1 MLYYVEPKEVMLEVR
16 LIGKFDIQCDGK
28 PVTISSRI
36 AQSLFAYLILN
47 AGISYRREK
56 LAGMFWPDASEA
68 KARAYLRHEL
78 WRIRKALSSKS
89 NCDCLLADEVNISFK
104 ATVAYWLDVSAITTV
119 GESASTADLI
129 NALSVYQGELLPG
142 FYDEWILSERMHLQA
157 TYERTI
163 TRLLELLETEKRW
176 DDILEW
182 AERWISTGQGSE
194 AAYRAL
200 IVAYDALGDRAKV
213 AVTYERCV
221 QALHE
226 LDLEPSEQTRA
237 LLFNRTSSLN
247 IPIPLTSFIGREK
260 ELKEVADL
268 FSKSRL
274 VTLTG
279 SGGVGKTRLAIQVV
293 ADVLDL
299 FPDGVWFLDLAPLSD
314 PVLVPNI
321 LAGVIGLRESG
332 EISVTELLINY
343 FRTRTALIIFDNCE
357 HLIESCAQL
366 VNLLL
371 TSCQSLLVLATSREA
386 LRIPGEIPYRVP
398 SLEIPKLDVDFAIDA
413 LASFESVRLFTER
426 ALIALPGFVIDFRNA
441 YTVAKICQ
449 RLDGIPLA
457 IELAAARTNMLT
469 VEQISNRLD
478 DRFKLLTHGL
488 RTSLPR
494 HQTLRATIEWSY
506 RLLSEQ
512 DRILFRRLAVFV
524 GGWNLEA
531 AEEVCSGNGIESSNV
546 LELLSQ

>member
-1 MLYYVEPKEVMLEVR
+1 MQTQRTEMLEVR
-16 LIGKFDIQCDGK
+16 LIGKFEIKCDGK
-28 PVTISSRI
+28 PVIIASRL
-36 AQSLFAYLILN
+36 AQSLFAYLIIN
-47 AGISYRREK
+47 AGTSYRREK
-56 LAGMFWPDASEA
+56 LAGMFWPDTTEEKS
-68 KARAYLRHEL
+68 RAYLRHEL
-78 WRIRKALSSKS
+78 WTIRKVLPSNQFLLSDDFSVAFDS
-89 NCDCLLADEVNISFK
+89 SAD
-104 ATVAYWLDVSAITTV
+104 YWLDRDALEKLADAASAD
-119 GESASTADLI
+119 ESMA
-129 NALSVYQGELLPG
+129 ALAVYQGELLPG
-142 FYDEWILSERMHLQA
+142 FYEDWIILEREHLQSV
-157 TYERTI
+157 YEQKMA
-163 TRLLELLETEKRW
+163 RLLEMLEKEKRW
-176 DDILEW
+176 HEVLEW
-182 AERWISTGQGSE
+182 AERWISVGQGPE

-200 IVAYDALGDRAKV
+200 MIAYVALGDLAKL
-213 AVTYERCV
+213 ASSYERCV
-221 QALHE
+221 QVLRA

-314 PVLVPNI
+314 PVLLPNI

-398 SLEIPKLDVDFAIDA
+398 SLEIPKLNVDFAIDA

-441 YTVAKICQ
+441 YMVAKICQ

-494 HQTLRATIEWSY
+494 HQTLRATIEWS
-506 RLLSEQ
+506 
-512 DRILFRRLAVFV
+512 
-524 GGWNLEA
+524 
-531 AEEVCSGNGIESSNV
+531 
-546 LELLSQ
+546 